1 MRRHVMRSVAVS
13 CVLALILA
21 VDLGAQGGAPAPQG
35 SGATKKEAKAKK
47 REAADTLG
55 APITHTP
62 KGAAPIFRDEQP
74 LTFTLTMNW
83 AQVRKDRGQTPTWHA
98 ATIAFKG
105 DSGDASVPLRLR
117 PRGIWRLKNCDLPP
131 LRFNFTKD
139 STKHSPFAKL
149 DKPKLVSV
157 CKDKSDYD
165 EYILEEYQLY
175 RVLNLLTPLGFR
187 ARLAKV
193 TYVDSAKA
201 PAKAVTTRWAFL
213 TEDAGE
219 LAERTGMRA
228 LDVKG
233 ATRGDI
239 QVDEL
244 ALFGLFQYFIGNT
257 DFAIGALHN
266 VQLMAD
272 DTATYAVP
280 YDFDWTGAVNPPYA
294 FPAPQLG
301 IRRVEDRLYR
311 GFCTTPEALDRALQV
326 FEAKKD
332 AIYAL
337 YHDDIGKLMAPD
349 RVKRAIDYYDEFYKT
364 ITDPK
369 KIRRDIVGACL

>member
-1 MRRHVMRSVAVS
+1 MRRHVRRTVAVT
-13 CVLALILA
+13 CVLALMLA
-21 VDLGAQGGAPAPQG
+21 ADAQAQGGAPAQQ
-35 SGATKKEAKAKK
+35 STKKEGKAKK
-47 REAADTLG
+47 RGAVDTLG
-55 APITHTP
+55 APITYTP
-62 KGAAPIFRDEQP
+62 KGPAPIFREEQP

-83 AQVRKDRGQTPTWHA
+83 SQVRKDRGQTPTWHA
-98 ATIAFKG
+98 ATLAFKG
-105 DSGDASVPLRLR
+105 DSGDASVPVRVR

-131 LRFNFTKD
+131 LRLNFTKD

-157 CKDKSDYD
+157 CKDKADYD

-201 PAKAVTTRWAFL
+201 PAKPVTTRWAFL

-219 LAERTGMRA
+219 LSERTGMRA
-228 LDVKG
+228 IDVKG
-233 ATRGDI
+233 ATRGDV

-266 VQLMAD
+266 VQLVAD
-272 DTATYAVP
+272 DTATYAIP

-349 RVKRAIDYYDEFYKT
+349 RVKRALEYYDEFYKT
-364 ITDPK
+364 IADPK
-369 KIRRDIVGACL
+369 RIRRDIVGACL